1 MTKLIMTLILIVGIE
16 IFFQLGGTAYDAP
29 TMARTGEKV
38 IIRKISGND
47 DIRRH
52 LATLG
57 FVVDTMILVV
67 SQMAGNLIVEVK
79 GSRVALDKSMAR
91 RIFI

>member
-1 MTKLIMTLILIVGIE
+1 MMSL
-16 IFFQLGGTAYDAP
+16 
-29 TMARTGEKV
+29 TMVRTGEKV

-57 FVVDTMILVV
+57 FVMDTMILVV

>member
-1 MTKLIMTLILIVGIE
+1 
-16 IFFQLGGTAYDAP
+16 
-29 TMARTGEKV
+29 MARTGEKV

-47 DIRRH
+47 DIHRH
-52 LATLG
+52 LAALG

>member
-29 TMARTGEKV
+29 LTMARTGEKV

-52 LATLG
+52 LAALG
-57 FVVDTMILVV
+57 FVVD
-67 SQMAGNLIVEVK
+67 S
-79 GSRVALDKSMAR
+79 GSKSDGR
-91 RIFI
+91 KSYCRS

>member
-1 MTKLIMTLILIVGIE
+1 MMPPYH
-16 IFFQLGGTAYDAP
+16 GTD
-29 TMARTGEKV
+29 G
-38 IIRKISGND
+38 RKSYHMED
-47 DIRRH
+47 FRRH
-52 LATLG
+52 LAALG

>member
-1 MTKLIMTLILIVGIE
+1 MMPLAI
-16 IFFQLGGTAYDAP
+16 
-29 TMARTGEKV
+29 ARTGEKV
-38 IIRKISGND
+38 VIRKISGND

-57 FVVDTMILVV
+57 FVVDSTILVV
-67 SQMAGNLIVEVK
+67 SSMGGNLIVEVK
-79 GSRVALDKSMAR
+79 GSRVALDRSMAR

>member
-1 MTKLIMTLILIVGIE
+1 MMPLAI
-16 IFFQLGGTAYDAP
+16 
-29 TMARTGEKV
+29 ARTGEKV
-38 IIRKISGND
+38 VIRKISGND

-57 FVVDTMILVV
+57 FVVDSTILVV
-67 SQMAGNLIVEVK
+67 SSMGGNLIVEIK
-79 GSRVALDKSMAR
+79 GSRVALDRSMAR

>member
-1 MTKLIMTLILIVGIE
+1 MMPL
-16 IFFQLGGTAYDAP
+16 

-57 FVVDTMILVV
+57 FVVDMILVV
-67 SQMAGNLIVEVK
+67 SQIAGNLIVEVK

>member
-1 MTKLIMTLILIVGIE
+1 MMPL
-16 IFFQLGGTAYDAP
+16 A
-29 TMARTGEKV
+29 MARTGEKV
-38 IIRKISGND
+38 VIRKISGND

-57 FVVDTMILVV
+57 FVVDSTILVV
-67 SQMAGNLIVEVK
+67 SSMGGNLIVEVK
-79 GSRVALDKSMAR
+79 GSRVALDRSMAR